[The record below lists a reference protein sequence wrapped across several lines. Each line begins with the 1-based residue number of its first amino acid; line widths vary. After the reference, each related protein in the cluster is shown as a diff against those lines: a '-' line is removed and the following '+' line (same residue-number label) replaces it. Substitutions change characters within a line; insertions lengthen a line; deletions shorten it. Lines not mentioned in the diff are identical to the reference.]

1 MPTTMAPCMY
11 SGLLCS
17 EMLSTVTSPCGSRV
31 IASSEP
37 LRGAGKAAGTA
48 SFATAFLDARPASP
62 VDFSSSHSLAY
73 FIKTEASRTA
83 ALLVAQQHRN
93 RVRRPVA
100 GEMPPLLEDQAESS
114 ATDGGMSL
122 FGGTMS
128 REAARQAGA
137 GHQLANYTVHVAE
150 NGSVEN
156 EVTLEMA
163 RLLRKVLQA
172 NLGLLDAR

>member
-1 MPTTMAPCMY
+1 
-11 SGLLCS
+11 
-17 EMLSTVTSPCGSRV
+17 MLSSMTRACGSLI
-31 IASSEP
+31 IASSEL
-37 LRGAGKAAGTA
+37 LREAGKSAGTA
-48 SFATAFLDARPASP
+48 SFATAFLDARPGSL

-73 FIKTEASRTA
+73 FMKTEASRTA
-83 ALLVAQQHRN
+83 ALLVAQQHRT
-93 RVRRPVA
+93 RARRPVA
-100 GEMPPLLEDQAESS
+100 GEMPPLLEPQAQDPADDGS
-114 ATDGGMSL
+114 AAL

-172 NLGLLDAR
+172 NLGLLDAQ

>member
-1 MPTTMAPCMY
+1 M
-11 SGLLCS
+11 
-17 EMLSTVTSPCGSRV
+17 
-31 IASSEP
+31 IASSEL
-37 LRGAGKAAGTA
+37 LRGAGKSPGTV
-48 SFATAFLDARPASP
+48 SFATAFLDARQGSP

-73 FIKTEASRTA
+73 FMKTEASRTA
-83 ALLVAQQHRN
+83 ALLVAQQHR
-93 RVRRPVA
+93 VRRPVA
-100 GEMPPLLEDQAESS
+100 GEMPPLLDPQAEES
-114 ATDGGMSL
+114 ATDGSMAL

-128 REAARQAGA
+128 RESARQAGA

-172 NLGLLDAR
+172 NLGSLDAR